1 MEVTMQQQW
10 SDIVLD
16 AIQDVGHRILLV
28 TPRVLAALTLILLGW
43 FVAALVRR
51 VTVRVLTA
59 ANLDVR
65 CARWGLTGVLGRT
78 GHRPPLPELL
88 GRFVYWAIFLVALL
102 MAVEALEMP
111 GTQGAVA
118 LLLAFVPHVV
128 VAVMVVVGGWM
139 LAQFLAQAVLIA
151 AVNAQVAGASVLA
164 TAVRWLVL
172 SVAAAVA
179 LTELGVAREMVLLVF
194 GIAFGG
200 AVLALSLAFGLGA
213 RELARE
219 ALESYLKRTRE
230 DRREPVSHV

>member
-16 AIQDVGHRILLV
+16 AIRDVGYRILLV
-28 TPRVLAALTLILLGW
+28 TPRILAALTLILLGW
-43 FVAALVRR
+43 VVAALARR
-51 VTVRVLTA
+51 ITVRVLNA
-59 ANLDVR
+59 ADLEVR
-65 CARWGLTGVLGRT
+65 CARWGLTGVLGRA
-78 GHRPPLPELL
+78 GHRPALTELL
-88 GRFVYWAIFLVALL
+88 GRLVYWAIFLVGLL

-111 GTQGAVA
+111 GTRGAVGV
-118 LLLAFVPHVV
+118 LLAFLPHVI
-128 VAVMVVVGGWM
+128 VAVLVVVGGWM

-151 AVNAQVAGASVLA
+151 AVNAQVAGATLLA

-172 SVAAAVA
+172 TVAAAVA

-213 RELARE
+213 RELARQ

-230 DRREPVSHV
+230 DSGEPVSHV